1 MVQLLFFAQIQEKV
15 GQKQLEVEA
24 NGKTVKEIKDV
35 FLAKYDIASLLE
47 DAMVAINEEY
57 ATETDVV
64 QSGDVVAFI
73 PPVSGG

>member
-15 GQKQLEVEA
+15 GQKQLEIEA

-57 ATETDVV
+57 ATETDLV

>member
-15 GQKQLEVEA
+15 GQKQLEIEA

>member
-57 ATETDVV
+57 ATETDLV

>member
-1 MVQLLFFAQIQEKV
+1 MVQLLFFAQLQEKI

-57 ATETDVV
+57 ATETDIV